1 MYSISAFNKFV
12 SDKYRMELMSEFDG
26 PVTITLDTG
35 ERFDGVVSS
44 YGSDPE
50 GTAIFNFIGETPLES
65 GHIYVA
71 NLAKIAGQRILMP

>member
-1 MYSISAFNKFV
+1 MYSIRGFNRFV
-12 SDKYRMELMSEFDG
+12 SDRTRLEAMSEFDG

-35 ERFDGVVSS
+35 ESYVGVVSS

-50 GTAIFNFIGETPLES
+50 GTALFNFIGETRLES

-71 NLAKIAGQRILMP
+71 DLVSISGDTP